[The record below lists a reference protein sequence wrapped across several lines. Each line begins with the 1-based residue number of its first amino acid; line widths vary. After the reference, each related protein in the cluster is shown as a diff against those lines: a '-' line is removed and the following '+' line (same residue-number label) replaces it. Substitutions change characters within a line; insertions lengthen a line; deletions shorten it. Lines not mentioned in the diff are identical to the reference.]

1 MVKIEIKIIILL
13 LTLNNNM
20 SEEENNLICW
30 SLRCSDKDENTIE
43 QLESSN
49 KIILPESILYAY
61 KDHEF
66 PIHFTVENIET
77 KISSVCGVFEFTSS
91 PGTALFPYHLMQSL
105 FINEGDTCS
114 FTIALPI
121 CGSYIKLKPHKTA
134 FIELS
139 DPKAILEHHLSKNY
153 TVLTKG
159 ETISIKYIDET
170 YYIDVVECEPA
181 DTIHITNSDIN
192 LDFDEPI
199 DYVEPPPT
207 ENIIIPRSSL
217 PALHR
222 DMKTMSD
229 KFVPFSGSGNRL
241 GNK

>member
-1 MVKIEIKIIILL
+1 
-13 LTLNNNM
+13 M

-30 SLRCSDKDENTIE
+30 SLRCSDKTDEIIE
-43 QLESSN
+43 QVENSN
-49 KIILPESILYAY
+49 KVILPESMLYAY
-61 KDHEF
+61 QDYDF
-66 PIHFTVENIET
+66 PIHFTIENKET
-77 KISSVCGVFEFTSS
+77 KLSSVCGVFEFTSS

-121 CGSYIKLKPHKTA
+121 RGSYIKLKPHKTA
-134 FIELS
+134 FIELN
-139 DPKAILEHHLSKNY
+139 DPKAILENNLSKNY

-159 ETISIKYIDET
+159 ETISIKYMNDT

-199 DYVEPPPT
+199 DYVEPP
-207 ENIIIPRSSL
+207 ENVVIPRSSFI
-217 PALHR
+217 HR
-222 DMKTMSD
+222 DIKPMSN